1 MLALHY
7 AATFR
12 RDASGR
18 ILVRFPDLPGAATD
32 GADSREALEEAID
45 CLGSYISVSM
55 SRRETIPPASAPK
68 ARQRLIPVPLW
79 IAPKFALY
87 QELRAQGVTN
97 RELAR
102 RLGVT
107 EAVVRRM
114 LNPNHASKPGKIE
127 MALAALNRRVEL
139 SIADAA

>member
-1 MLALHY
+1 MLLLHY
-7 AATFR
+7 PAVFR
-12 RDASGR
+12 KDEDGR
-18 ILVRFPDLPGAATD
+18 FVVRFPDLPGAVTD
-32 GADSREALEEAID
+32 GANAQEAMEEAID

-55 SRRETIPPASAPK
+55 HGKEVIPVASVPT
-68 ARQRLIPVPLW
+68 ARQRVIPVPLW

-87 QELRAQGVTN
+87 QEMRAQGVSN

-127 MALAALNRRVEL
+127 LALAALNKRVEL
-139 SIADAA
+139 GVADAA

>member
-1 MLALHY
+1 MMFLHY
-7 AATFR
+7 PATFR
-12 RDASGR
+12 RDEDGR
-18 ILVRFPDLPGAATD
+18 ILVRFPDLPGAVTD
-32 GADSREALEEAID
+32 GADRREALQEAID

-55 SRRETIPPASAPK
+55 HRREAIPTASAAK
-68 ARQRLIPVPLW
+68 ARQTLVPVPLW

-87 QELRAQGVTN
+87 QEMRMQEVSN

-114 LNPNHASKPGKIE
+114 LNPDHASKPGKIE
-127 MALAALNRRVEL
+127 LALAALNKRVEL
-139 SIADAA
+139 SVADAA

>member
-1 MLALHY
+1 MSALHY
-7 AATFR
+7 PAEFR
-12 RDASGR
+12 RDEDGR
-18 ILVRFPDLPGAATD
+18 IMVRFRDLPGAVTD
-32 GADSREALEEAID
+32 GADAREALEEAID

-55 SRRETIPPASAPK
+55 HRKEEISKASRAK
-68 ARQRLIPVPLW
+68 ARQRLVPVPLW

-87 QELRAQGVTN
+87 QEMRAQRVSN

-114 LNPNHASKPGKIE
+114 VDPDHASKPGKIE
-127 MALAALNRRVEL
+127 MALAALNKRVEL
-139 SIADAA
+139 SVADAA